1 MNEQQQEAET
11 TAARTVTIDH
21 LGGGGD
27 GVALVGDERWFVA
40 GALAGEEVVARPGTR
55 NRNGVHADIERIV
68 QPAAERV
75 TPPCRH
81 FADTAAPCG
90 GCNLQHLAAEPY
102 RAFKRDLIVHALQ
115 HRGLA
120 ADAELVAPT
129 LASPAHSRR
138 RVILTAI
145 GTHDGAVLGFH
156 QRRSRRVVDIAEC
169 VIAVPAI
176 TAALPELR
184 TVLGAYLHAGERA
197 GVTVVATDS
206 GLSIELAGP
215 KRYPRRSL
223 RERLTALAESVD
235 ACRIVWQPGG
245 GKPVTVLVDR
255 RPALQYFAGVPVE
268 LPYGAF
274 LQATADGEAA
284 IRDQVLAAV
293 GEGEGRALA
302 DLYTGSGSLA
312 LPLAVAGHAVRA
324 VDHERAGLRALKR
337 ASAAADLDLKTL
349 QHDLSTGGPRGLD
362 WNQLEAVV
370 FDPPRAG
377 ARAIAGELARS
388 EVPTVVAVSCHPGTF
403 ARDARM
409 LVDGDYVLTSVQ
421 PIDQFVYSSH
431 VELVAVFRR
440 G

>member
-1 MNEQQQEAET
+1 MTEQQQQADT
-11 TAARTVTIDH
+11 TAARSVTIDH

-27 GVALVGDERWFVA
+27 GVALVDDERWFVA
-40 GALAGEEVVARPGTR
+40 GALAGEEVVARPGAR
-55 NRNGVHADIERIV
+55 NRNGVQATIERVV

-75 TPPCRH
+75 TPPCSH
-81 FADTAAPCG
+81 FADAAAPCG
-90 GCNLQHLAAEPY
+90 GCSLQHLAAEPY

-129 LASPAHSRR
+129 LASPEYSRR
-138 RVILTAI
+138 RVVLTAV
-145 GTHDGAVLGFH
+145 GTNDGAVLGFH

-176 TAALPELR
+176 TTALPQLR
-184 TVLGAYLHAGERA
+184 AVLGAYLHAGERA

-268 LPYGAF
+268 LPHGAF

-302 DLYTGSGSLA
+302 DLYTGCGSLA
-312 LPLAVAGHAVRA
+312 LPLAVAGHGVHA
-324 VDHERAGLRALKR
+324 VDLERSGLRALKR
-337 ASAAADLDLKTL
+337 AAADLDIRTM
-349 QHDLSTGGPRGLD
+349 QHDLGKGGPRGLD
-362 WNQLEAVV
+362 WNRLDAVV

-377 ARAIAGELARS
+377 ARALAAELAHS
-388 EVPTVVAVSCHPGTF
+388 DVATVVAVSCHPGTF
-403 ARDARM
+403 ARDARI
-409 LVDGDYVLTSVQ
+409 LVDGGYELTSVQ

-431 VELVAVFRR
+431 VELVAAFRR
-440 G
+440 